1 MSLHHVIVH
10 VIDRD
15 RMQVGNDKPLTL
27 WHCKIGK
34 GSVVAVVVVVVLVV
48 TARAGFKMLIT

>member
-1 MSLHHVIVH
+1 MIVH

>member
-1 MSLHHVIVH
+1 MIVH

-34 GSVVAVVVVVVLVV
+34 GSVVVVVVLVV